1 METMQENHLPFEF
14 TDLDIRSSVSNLI
27 LSGGTNTLD
36 SIFSYFPQTTTTAA
50 HVSEPLGSSVYL
62 RQRDLLQ
69 KFSDQ
74 TRANGAVSRLLN
86 DSVQLQSSSSC
97 STTYLAPTKKKLYRG
112 VRQRHWGKWVAE
124 IRLPQNRMRVWL
136 GTYDT
141 AEAAAYAY
149 DRAAYKL
156 RGEYA
161 RLNFPNLKDPTKLGI
176 ADGSKLSAVKA
187 SVDAKIQ
194 AICQKVKREKAKK
207 NKAKKNSSGSVKTEQ
222 QQVTKV
228 DSSTSSSSSHL
239 TYYDGLGQEL
249 LSSATGSED
258 GFWKCEI
265 ASTPSVSND
274 DGPMSVAMAE
284 MEMMEDLEFE
294 GCSLARMP
302 SFDPELIWEVLAN

>member
-1 METMQENHLPFEF
+1 METMQQNHLPFEF
-14 TDLDIRSSVSNLI
+14 TEFDIRSSLSNLI
-27 LSGGTNTLD
+27 LTGGTNTLD
-36 SIFSYFPQTTTTAA
+36 SIFSHFPQTHTTTTTTP
-50 HVSEPLGSSVYL
+50 VSEPLGSSVYL
-62 RQRDLLQ
+62 LQRDLIQ
-69 KFSDQ
+69 KFSEQ
-74 TRANGAVSRLLN
+74 TRANNGAVSRLPTN
-86 DSVQLQSSSSC
+86 PVQIPSYSSSSSC

-161 RLNFPNLKDPTKLGI
+161 RLNFPNLKDPTKLGF
-176 ADGSKLSAVKA
+176 ADGSRLNAVKA

-207 NKAKKNSSGSVKTEQ
+207 NNAKKSSSGSVKTEK
-222 QQVTKV
+222 VTKV
-228 DSSTSSSSSHL
+228 DSSSSSSSHL
-239 TYYDGLGQEL
+239 TFYDGLGQEL
-249 LSSATGSED
+249 LSSPTPTGSE
-258 GFWKCEI
+258 GRCENS
-265 ASTPSVSND
+265 STPSVSND
-274 DGPMSVAMAE
+274 GLMSVAMAE
-284 MEMMEDLEFE
+284 MEDLEFE

-302 SFDPELIWEVLAN
+302 SFDPELIWKVLAN